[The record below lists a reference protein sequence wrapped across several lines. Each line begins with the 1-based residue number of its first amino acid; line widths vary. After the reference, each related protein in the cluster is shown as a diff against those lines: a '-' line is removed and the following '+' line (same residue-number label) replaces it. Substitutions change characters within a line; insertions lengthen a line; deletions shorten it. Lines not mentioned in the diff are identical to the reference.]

1 MLENLERGTGLKL
14 RIINLHMSKLL
25 DTYRQICIS
34 KKFSDS
40 KGLIIIMYLCFRSCT
55 QWSILGFFSSYY
67 FWLCSRGAPK
77 HISGIASLIIVVI
90 FQLIRPYLASSKR
103 KDQQTLIRK
112 SDCCSCVATASGN
125 KTYYPMLQT
134 IRKINRRA
142 LLRLKSCKVA
152 HLLKLSC

>member
-1 MLENLERGTGLKL
+1 MLSLTQ
-14 RIINLHMSKLL
+14 ISISLL
-25 DTYRQICIS
+25 CICAS
-34 KKFSDS
+34 HLAPNDQ
-40 KGLIIIMYLCFRSCT
+40 YLD
-55 QWSILGFFSSYY
+55 FSSYY

-142 LLRLKSCKVA
+142 LLKLKSCKVA